1 MRYAKF
7 PLKNFNTIRGFMN
20 GYASKAVMNSYASKA
35 VLMAAMMAVSIGVSA
50 PYSNAQQMPTQG
62 LISPPSTQPQLNG
75 LQQNGQNQ
83 LPLSQQT
90 VGGESEMMNLGELL
104 GINISPEGQ
113 GGAPTYLTLHDTI
126 FSLVANNRKMKADLM
141 SLHGSKLDIDRAEA
155 DYLPEVVVSGSFTR
169 NGVNPEES
177 DSDNE
182 IVGGEWNQFN
192 SNRLEV
198 TLRQRLY
205 DFGYRDESLKSAQA
219 DYARQTASFRSTLE
233 DKMMEM
239 VTLYGEVR
247 RNIIQYRSIN
257 EYYAQGLELFKVV
270 KDRTDNDLAPQ
281 SELEY
286 VQLQLAEARQQLTQ
300 IASRIT
306 QGRRAF
312 EQEIG
317 VWPQQLA
324 PMPSVAVE
332 RISQLADVNLPARR
346 SAQVEEMRAEAASRQ
361 AQLQRISAEDKPNIT
376 LEVSGYRTDNSGNGN
391 TTDLGAN
398 GTLRMNWTLYD
409 GGRQDIAYEQALMQL
424 KQSKFAVDYLGAR
437 AKGDSLRYLIE
448 VKQADQEID
457 IVRSMIASSD
467 QIIRHNTRLFQA
479 GLVSATFMI
488 GSLRERAFY
497 RIRLVDLEHN
507 RAVSSFGYAY
517 AMGILPAQLGINIE
531 DLVNDFDPAT
541 APPED
546 QAMMMNTASN
556 NNRAL
561 N

>member
-1 MRYAKF
+1 
-7 PLKNFNTIRGFMN
+7 MN
-20 GYASKAVMNSYASKA
+20 GCASKA

>member
-20 GYASKAVMNSYASKA
+20 GYASKA